1 MLLDYL
7 IRETVNLSWGG
18 YGCFLELH
26 NVNSVFLL
34 HRSFLDSS
42 ISTILLKK
50 SDSKVQCNMSYS
62 TLTITSWRTALVL
75 SFILSN
81 SSMQQIPLSLNT
93 RAPLLIGTVCGTI
106 VRNHVQ
112 ETKNGTK
119 YYVPMLLLSTY
130 GDHHQLNFHKQAK
143 TFLSGARPET
153 PPPPLQEEPP
163 YKKEG
168 GACHTYQRLI
178 KQFCYLL
185 GCSASKGPQWE
196 LSGTF

>member
-1 MLLDYL
+1 
-7 IRETVNLSWGG
+7 
-18 YGCFLELH
+18 
-26 NVNSVFLL
+26 
-34 HRSFLDSS
+34 
-42 ISTILLKK
+42 
-50 SDSKVQCNMSYS
+50 
-62 TLTITSWRTALVL
+62 
-75 SFILSN
+75 
-81 SSMQQIPLSLNT
+81 MQQIPLSLNT

-130 GDHHQLNFHKQAK
+130 GDHHQLNFHKTAK
-143 TFLSGARPET
+143 TLLSGARPKT
-153 PPPPLQEEPP
+153 PPPPLQEELP